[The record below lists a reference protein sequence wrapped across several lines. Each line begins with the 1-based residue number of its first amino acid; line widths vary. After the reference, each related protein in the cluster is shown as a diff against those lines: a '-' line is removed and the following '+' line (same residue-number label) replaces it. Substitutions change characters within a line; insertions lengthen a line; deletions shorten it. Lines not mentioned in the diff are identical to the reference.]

1 MRYLDEG
8 PRDGAPVVCFHGEPS
23 WAYLYRRM
31 IGPLVEGGHRVI
43 VPDYAGFGRSDSRP
57 TAAGTHMIATAR

>member
-1 MRYLDEG
+1 MHYLDAG

-23 WAYLYRRM
+23 WAYLYRKM

-43 VPDYAGFGRSDSRP
+43 VLDHAGGGGRTS
-57 TAAGTHMIATAR
+57 